1 MTSEHSRLTFLMERF
16 GFNRFV
22 LGLLLFFGA
31 ATLTV
36 NVVPLVYKELTYETN
51 ANRLGVVIQRGD
63 PELRARAQQLIDQ
76 EKFVLDRSDYSWLQ
90 ESRGLYNL
98 HKDNPELFAVNNDW
112 LVAVA
117 NSSYFS
123 HGDLLN
129 LQAMA
134 QSSSFLSTTQATD
147 WLLSVLDKQGVSD
160 SQALGLSAL
169 NERIVTGLTKPV
181 PPEGQTPLPSSSG
194 VQSSDD

>member
-1 MTSEHSRLTFLMERF
+1 MTSEQSRLTFLIERF

-51 ANRLGVVIQRGD
+51 ANRLGVVIQRGG

-76 EKFVLDRSDYSWLQ
+76 EKFVFLRSDYSWLQ

-147 WLLSVLDKQGVSD
+147 WLLSVLDKRSVPE
-160 SQALGLSAL
+160 SQALGLSVL
-169 NERIVTGLTKPV
+169 NERITTGLTKPV
-181 PPEGQTPLPSSSG
+181 PPEG
-194 VQSSDD
+194 